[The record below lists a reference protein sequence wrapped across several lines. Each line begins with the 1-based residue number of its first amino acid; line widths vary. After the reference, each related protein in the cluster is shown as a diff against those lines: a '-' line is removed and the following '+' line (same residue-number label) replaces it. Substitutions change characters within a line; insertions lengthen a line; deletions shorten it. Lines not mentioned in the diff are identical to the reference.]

1 MEQKKLR
8 WMRLDNAAKIY
19 PAARRRNWNNMFR
32 VSATLSRPVDPA
44 VLQTALEATIGRFPS
59 IAVRLRKGVFWYYL
73 EEIPSPPRVRQDS
86 ACPLAHIRFSE
97 IRRCAFRVLYYE
109 NRIAVEI
116 YHALTDGNGGLVF
129 LKTLLAEYLEQ
140 KEGILIP
147 PGQGVLDR
155 KAPPRE
161 EELEDSFLKY
171 SGAVGASRAEE
182 SAYHIEGTKETDG
195 YLNQTTGILDAEAA
209 LSLARSYGATLTEF
223 LTAVMILSILKIQ
236 QRERPRAHRRRAI
249 KILVPVNLRRLFP
262 SDTMRNFALFATPGI
277 DPKLGKYTLPEVVR
291 MVHYQMGAEINP
303 KKMSARIATNVHT
316 EQVMLL
322 KLMPLFIKN
331 AAMKLVY
338 NMVGE
343 SKACLSLSNLGQVQ
357 IPAEMQPYVTR
368 FDFVLGAQA
377 QQHNNCGVLSYAGK
391 LYINLTRNIR
401 EPKLERAFFTD
412 LRGLGLHVKVESN
425 QRD

>member
-1 MEQKKLR
+1 
-8 WMRLDNAAKIY
+8 
-19 PAARRRNWNNMFR
+19 
-32 VSATLSRPVDPA
+32 
-44 VLQTALEATIGRFPS
+44 
-59 IAVRLRKGVFWYYL
+59 
-73 EEIPSPPRVRQDS
+73 
-86 ACPLAHIRFSE
+86 
-97 IRRCAFRVLYYE
+97 
-109 NRIAVEI
+109 
-116 YHALTDGNGGLVF
+116 
-129 LKTLLAEYLEQ
+129 
-140 KEGILIP
+140 
-147 PGQGVLDR
+147 
-155 KAPPRE
+155 
-161 EELEDSFLKY
+161 
-171 SGAVGASRAEE
+171 
-182 SAYHIEGTKETDG
+182 
-195 YLNQTTGILDAEAA
+195 
-209 LSLARSYGATLTEF
+209 
-223 LTAVMILSILKIQ
+223 
-236 QRERPRAHRRRAI
+236 
-249 KILVPVNLRRLFP
+249 
-262 SDTMRNFALFATPGI
+262 
-277 DPKLGKYTLPEVVR
+277 
-291 MVHYQMGAEINP
+291 
-303 KKMSARIATNVHT
+303 MSARIATNVHT